1 MRQITT
7 DWSDL
12 ECTNQNWVLCCLM
25 SPHIMWVKH
34 ARFKVNSLQGH
45 VNTTGTSK

>member
-12 ECTNQNWVLCCLM
+12 ECTTELGLVLFDVPSHYVGEAC
-25 SPHIMWVKH
+25 
-34 ARFKVNSLQGH
+34 
-45 VNTTGTSK
+45 